1 MYPAHL
7 ATLNLAAREISD
19 EANYPRVFR
28 RDFFDFIPGKPF
40 CYIPDNGSAQRAV
53 ALPPLDAVVGNPPY
67 VRQEKIEKKHKERYG
82 QMVSDAWP
90 DLKLS
95 GRSDLHCYFWPA
107 ATRLLK
113 PDGYFGFLTSSS
125 WLDVEY
131 GFALQG
137 WILRHFRILAIM
149 ESAAEPWFEH
159 ARIKTCITI
168 LQRCE
173 DESKRMRNPVRFV
186 RFNRKLADIIG
197 IPPAQ
202 DEKAR
207 QASVDRLRKRIMQ
220 TESDYQDQDI
230 RIIIKSQKDLW
241 DAGVRAAA
249 LLTGSEEAEPP
260 LDSEEGQ
267 IPDDEGAHPSSGLRK
282 PLEFRGP
289 YRAGKWG
296 RHLRAPDFYFEI
308 MRRFGDKF
316 VPLGEIADIRFGV
329 KSGCDAFFMPRDITT
344 KMLRDHLGDK
354 SFRQHSG
361 GAARKDVKAGRLKI
375 IEAGDGSIHPIEDKY
390 VAPELHSPME
400 VCRPIV
406 QAKDLDRVVLLVGEP
421 LNQLRNKARWV
432 YRYLLYG
439 SRQTFASGKSKPVP
453 VPKRSTCAARDPW
466 YDLTG
471 LVRPGIAFWPMAQ
484 KYRHIV
490 PINPEDLICNHNLFD
505 LSAPE
510 LNEKEQKILCAIL
523 NSTIVGLFKAF
534 YGRFAGTETTLK
546 TEVVDV
552 GFIEIP
558 DPRKASTSAARKVL
572 AAFESIKKRQA
583 SHLLEDQLLDCHSS
597 IRAAKIADGPIQF
610 AKELKQPD
618 RISLD
623 DAVFELL
630 GVDNADDRAA
640 LVADLHKSTA
650 VYFRQGRVVELQA
663 MENRAKTSQ
672 RNLNSED
679 LAADIWD
686 ALDLEDTTLLKEWLA
701 RQPEADSDI
710 TIPDERPAFLPEN
723 PLFELKVVSFG
734 KDGKVSREYQ
744 SRAQAE
750 LVYRLAELGMS
761 GGIRLPNDKESACK
775 LLGRLNDRMNN
786 FQARAKELV
795 SSRTGDE
802 RRQTQIQELLEH
814 WYIFGRVGSEESE

>member
-1 MYPAHL
+1 
-7 ATLNLAAREISD
+7 
-19 EANYPRVFR
+19 
-28 RDFFDFIPGKPF
+28 
-40 CYIPDNGSAQRAV
+40 
-53 ALPPLDAVVGNPPY
+53 
-67 VRQEKIEKKHKERYG
+67 
-82 QMVSDAWP
+82 MVSEAWP

-137 WILRHFRILAIM
+137 WILRHFRIVAIM

-173 DESKRMRNPVRFV
+173 DESKRLRNPVRFV
-186 RFNRKLADIIG
+186 RFNRRLADIIG

-207 QASVDRLRKRIMQ
+207 QASVERLRKRILE
-220 TESDYQDQDI
+220 TESDYQDQNI
-230 RIIIKSQKDLW
+230 RIIVKSQKELW

-249 LLTGSEEAEPP
+249 MLTGSEERESS
-260 LDSEEGQ
+260 LDSEEEQ
-267 IPDDEGAHPSSGLRK
+267 IPDDEGGLSHSSSDRRN
-282 PLEFRGP
+282 PIEFGGT

-296 RHLRAPDFYFEI
+296 RYLRAPDFYFEI

-344 KMLRDHLGDK
+344 KMFRDHPSDR

-361 GAARKDVKAGRLKI
+361 GAARKDVESGKLKI
-375 IEAGDGSIHPIEDKY
+375 IEAGDGSIHPIEAEY
-390 VAPELHSPME
+390 LAPEVHSLMM
-400 VCRPIV
+400 VDRPV
-406 QAKDLDRVVLLVGEP
+406 VRAKDLDRVVLLVGEP
-421 LNQLRNKARWV
+421 LGKLKNEVPWV

-490 PINPEDLICNHNLFD
+490 PINPERLICNNNLFD
-505 LSAPE
+505 LSAPK
-510 LNEKEQKILCAIL
+510 LNQQEQKVLCGIL

-534 YGRFAGTETTLK
+534 YGRFAGTGTTLK

-558 DPRKASTSAARKVL
+558 DPRKASTSIARKIQ
-572 AAFESIKKRQA
+572 AAFESIKRRQT
-583 SHLLEDQLLDCHSS
+583 SHMLEDQLLDCHSS
-597 IRAAKIADGPIQF
+597 LQAAKIAEGPIQF
-610 AKELKQPD
+610 AKELQQSD

-640 LVADLHKSTA
+640 LVADLYNSTA
-650 VYFRQGRVVELQA
+650 VYFREGRVVELQA
-663 MENRAKTSQ
+663 MENRAKTSP
-672 RNLNSED
+672 RDLNNAD
-679 LAADIWD
+679 LASDIWD
-686 ALDLEDTTLLKEWLA
+686 ALELGDMTPLKEWLA
-701 RQPEADSDI
+701 KQPEADSDT

-734 KDGKVSREYQ
+734 KDGKISREYQ

-750 LVYRLAELGMS
+750 LVYRLAKLGLS
-761 GGIRLPNDKESACK
+761 GGVRLPSDRESS
-775 LLGRLNDRMNN
+775 LRLRERLGSRMGG
-786 FQARAKELV
+786 FHARAKELV
-795 SSRTGDE
+795 SSRTADE
-802 RRQTQIQELLEH
+802 HKQTQILELLEH
-814 WYIFGRVGSEESE
+814 WFVFGRMTTEKSE